1 MAPGDNHARIWC
13 TSWMSRRYTSL
24 AKPGASNC
32 VGTPRMLSG
41 DASMASNL
49 RTSPWLRSTIA
60 LGFGLLL
67 LLAVPEVMRHFFDSF
82 VNHGALHDREPHWGE
97 LLLYA
102 MFVGLGGPAAALF
115 AMGLDGISRDT
126 NGQRIAP
133 LGTRSTPQLLV
144 ASGVAMW
151 GAWAIGHWVTHFAW
165 FTDDEQAYLYQ
176 AKLYGRGLLSGPV
189 LEPAALLRHPFV
201 VPVLEQDGIP
211 QWTGVYPVL
220 QPFLMAVSA
229 KLGFIHWSQLLC
241 VGLIVFQTG
250 RLAEALFGRASAG
263 ATAAWLCAFSPMLLG
278 LGSTHHTSILATALS
293 VSAVRVLYGVHCSGS
308 FSSAV
313 GLGLLTGSI
322 FLARP
327 MEGTLCV
334 ILFGG
339 FLVAR
344 LWPAFRRHERRDV
357 PGSMVT
363 VVGYGLG
370 GLVPLAVFL
379 AVNTAHTGKPTYSAY
394 NILEQQIGG
403 FFGFGEGKMWGRTH
417 TPGLALR
424 QTLGALVR
432 MNAWLF
438 GWPASLALWFCSWRR
453 EYRNPKTLLLASMSV
468 VQLCAYMPLAFG
480 SVHDFG
486 SAYHVWH
493 LPWVAC
499 ISAWVLH
506 RMQEQANERWA
517 GAWRGFPVRLGMI
530 AMTLTGLVAFWPLQ
544 IQRWRIVSDVVLAP
558 IRAAE
563 AATQGAKAI
572 VLWSQ
577 YLPPTHLRSWVHYP
591 PTPDLDDRILWA
603 RFHPYFL
610 PELRERYPDR
620 EFFGLNWDQTRPVIT
635 SIDASV
641 EAFISSMQ
649 ADLPVD
655 GTPSASSVNPL
666 PPPQ

>member
-1 MAPGDNHARIWC
+1 
-13 TSWMSRRYTSL
+13 
-24 AKPGASNC
+24 
-32 VGTPRMLSG
+32 
-41 DASMASNL
+41 MASNL
-49 RTSPWLRSTIA
+49 RISPWVQSALA
-60 LGFGLLL
+60 LGSGLLL
-67 LLAVPEVMRHFFDSF
+67 LLAVPEVMRHFFEAF

-97 LLLYA
+97 LLLYVL
-102 MFVGLGGPAAALF
+102 FVGLGAPAAALF
-115 AMGLDGISRDT
+115 AVGLDGISRDAT
-126 NGQRIAP
+126 GRRIAP
-133 LGTRSTPQLLV
+133 LGARSTPQLLA
-144 ASGVAMW
+144 ASAVAML
-151 GAWAIGHWVTHFAW
+151 GSWAIGHWVTHFAW

-201 VPVLEQDGIP
+201 VPVLEQDGVP

-229 KLGFIHWSQLLC
+229 KFGFIHASQLLC
-241 VGLIVFQTG
+241 VGLIVYQTG
-250 RLAEALFGRASAG
+250 RLAERLFERASTG
-263 ATAAWLCAFSPMLLG
+263 STAAWLCAFSPMLLG

-293 VSAVRVLYGVHCSGS
+293 VSAVRVLCAVHHSGS
-308 FSSAV
+308 LSAAI

-334 ILFGG
+334 LFFGG
-339 FLVAR
+339 FLVAPLLPVFQR
-344 LWPAFRRHERRDV
+344 LERRDV
-357 PGSMVT
+357 PGSLLT
-363 VVGYGLG
+363 VLGYGLG

-394 NILEQQIGG
+394 NILEEQIGG

-417 TPGLALR
+417 TPALALR

-432 MNAWLF
+432 MNAWLL
-438 GWPASLALWFCSWRR
+438 GWPASLALWFCAWRR
-453 EYRNPKTLLLASMSV
+453 EYRTPKTLLLGLMSV

-499 ISAWVLH
+499 ISAWVLQC
-506 RMQEQANERWA
+506 MQKAANARWK
-517 GAWRGFPVRLGMI
+517 GAWHGFPVRLGVI
-530 AMTLTGLVAFWPLQ
+530 GMTLAGLVAFWPLQ
-544 IQRWRIVSDVVLAP
+544 IQRWRVVSDVVLDP

-563 AATQGAKAI
+563 SATRGAKAI

-591 PTPDLDDRILWA
+591 PTPDMDDPILWA

-620 EFFGLNWDQTRPVIT
+620 EFFGLNWDETKPVVT

-641 EAFISSMQ
+641 EAFISSIQ
-649 ADLPVD
+649 AGLPTD
-655 GTPSASSVNPL
+655 SAPSASTGNQT